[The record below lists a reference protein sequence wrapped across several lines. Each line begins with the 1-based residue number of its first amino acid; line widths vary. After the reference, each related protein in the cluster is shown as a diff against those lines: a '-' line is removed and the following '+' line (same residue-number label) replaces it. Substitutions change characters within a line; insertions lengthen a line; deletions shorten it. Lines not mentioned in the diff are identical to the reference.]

1 MLLLSKIIQKTLA
14 RKIKHNF
21 LARVIGEKEME
32 LIFEELKNEFIKA
45 DVNYEVTE
53 QFFKEI
59 QDNLREEKRLFMGK
73 EEVQLE
79 LYQKIKDKLINSLG
93 EEAEPLKLRKKGRD
107 KFLLIGT
114 NGAGKTTTVAK
125 LAYYLKTKKG
135 IESIETVSLDAN
147 RAAAF
152 EQLQQ
157 LVTPLGVKS
166 HFIKELE
173 ELQEFEEELKN
184 REVNS
189 ILYDSG
195 GVIPKDIEGLSYLK
209 KLSSLVNPT
218 ETILV
223 LDALAGQESL
233 EIVKL
238 FCESI
243 TVDSLIVTKS
253 DSMSPLGAALS
264 AHYFYKL
271 PIKFLG
277 EGEGIEDLIVF
288 YPDRIVSKLLGE
300 GDVQTLAEKIEEKEI
315 DTNQA
320 EKSIYKFLKGK
331 FDLEDLILQLKEVKK
346 FGSIGSLLKMFPSL
360 NNLTEKLL
368 SQSSA
373 VEEEFAKWE
382 VLIQSMTP
390 YEKQNPKVIKA
401 ESSRRAR
408 IVRGSGR
415 KVEELNRLLNKWEQT
430 KKKAEEIGQNILT
443 KQGDWTNIFDYLK

>member
-1 MLLLSKIIQKTLA
+1 MQKVLA

-45 DVNYEVTE
+45 DVNYEVVE
-53 QFFKEI
+53 QFFQEIKES
-59 QDNLREEKRLFMGK
+59 LKEEKRLFMGK

-93 EEAEPLKLRKKGRD
+93 IEAEPLKLRKKGRD

-114 NGAGKTTTVAK
+114 NGSGKTTTVAK
-125 LAYYLKTKKG
+125 LAYYLKNKKG
-135 IESIETVSLDAN
+135 IETIETVSLDVN
-147 RAAAF
+147 RVAAF

-157 LVTPLGVKS
+157 LVTPLGIKS
-166 HFIKELE
+166 HFIKELDGE
-173 ELQEFEEELKN
+173 GGLQEFEEQLKN

-195 GVIPKDIEGLSYLK
+195 GVLPKDLEGLSYLK
-209 KLSSLVNPT
+209 KLSSIVNPT

-277 EGEGIEDLIVF
+277 EGESIEDLVVF

-300 GDVQTLAEKIEEKEI
+300 GDVQSLAEKIEEKEI
-315 DTNQA
+315 DTNVA
-320 EKSIYKFLKGK
+320 EQSIYKFLKGK
-331 FDLEDLILQLKEVKK
+331 FDLGDLIIQLKEVKK
-346 FGSIGSLLKMFPSL
+346 LGSFGGLLKFFPHLSGL
-360 NNLTEKLL
+360 SEKLM
-368 SQSSA
+368 SQSSV

-390 YEKQNPKVIKA
+390 YEKKNPKIIKA

-415 KVEELNRLLNKWEQT
+415 KVEELNRLINKWEQT
-430 KKKAEEIGQNILT
+430 KKKAEEIGQKMLN
-443 KQGDWTNIFDYLK
+443 KQGDWTNIFEYLK